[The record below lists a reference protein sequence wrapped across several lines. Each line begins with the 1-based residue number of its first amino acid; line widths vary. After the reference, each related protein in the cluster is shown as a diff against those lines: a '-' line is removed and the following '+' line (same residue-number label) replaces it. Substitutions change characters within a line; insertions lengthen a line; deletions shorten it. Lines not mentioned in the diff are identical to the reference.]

1 MVDRLKAMRAASASD
16 RSEDYLVSEILISL
30 VGKKIKAFLDQLKK
44 KLEGASQIDY
54 TTYKEVRRWKPRNN
68 FTDRRRF

>member
-44 KLEGASQIDY
+44 KLEGVSQIDY
-54 TTYKEVRRWKPRNN
+54 TT
-68 FTDRRRF
+68 